1 MTLSS
6 NSLPGYQLS
15 ELLYESSKTLV
26 YRGKREIDDLPVAI
40 KLLKSFYPTFTELVQ
55 FRNQYTIAKNFQI
68 PGIIQ
73 IYCLESYHNSYAL
86 VMEYFGGISLAEY
99 TVTHKL
105 ELKEFLSIALQL
117 TEILENLY
125 LYKIIHK
132 DIKPANILIHPDT
145 KQIKLIDFSIASL
158 LPRETQSIQNPGV
171 LEGTLAYLAPEQ
183 TGRMNRGIDYRADF
197 YALGATFFELL
208 TGQLPFSSDDPME
221 LVHYHIAKEP
231 PLVCAVNLDI
241 PLALAQIIKKL
252 LAKNAED
259 RYQSASGLKYDLEIC
274 LNQLQNSGTI
284 QEFKIGQRD
293 LCEQFLIPEKLYGRE
308 NEVQQLISAFEHVSH
323 GFSELILVAGF
334 SGIGK
339 TAVVNEVHKPIVKQR
354 GYFIKGKFDQFNRNV
369 PFSGFVQA
377 FRDLMMQLLTESDQQ
392 LQHWKSKILKA
403 VAENGQVLIEV
414 IPELEQIIGQQ
425 SPLAELSGAA
435 AQNRFNLIFQ
445 KFIQVFTTK
454 EHPLVIFLDD
464 LQWADSGSLQLMQLL
479 MSESGQSY
487 LLLIGAYRD
496 NEVSLVHP
504 LILTL
509 DKISELT
516 GRVNSINLL
525 PLSLF
530 SLNKLV
536 ADTLGCVENTAQNLS
551 KLVYKKTKGNPFFT
565 TQLLR
570 KLHQDGLIEFN
581 FQERCWQCDIAQVKQ
596 QTLTD
601 DIVKF
606 MVSQLTMLPQA
617 TQDVLQLAACIG
629 NQFDLATLAII
640 SKRSQIETATCLWKA
655 LQSGLILPLN
665 ENYKFYVGQEHQ
677 AVTSKTSE
685 IVAYKFLHDRVQQ
698 AAYSL
703 IPEQERS
710 LVHYQIG
717 KLLLQQFSPD
727 AIKEKIFAVVNQ
739 LNYGIELITD
749 QTERDAIA
757 ELNLLACRRAKT
769 STAYRA
775 AYEYATIGLNL
786 MESKAW
792 QRHYQMSLTF
802 HELATAVASLCGE
815 FDQMNQW
822 IDIVIHHAKTP
833 LDQVGVYIVKIQAL
847 TSQNQLLEAI
857 SSGQAILKELGV
869 QFPEHPTVEY
879 IQQGVQE
886 INSLLGERSIEELFD
901 LKPMVDAEKLA
912 TIQIAASIMTA
923 CYVTGSPVFPLLNIL
938 QVNLSLQYGNSP
950 NSAYSYAC
958 YGVFL
963 NIFLQNVTAA
973 TQFGRLAYRLAL
985 EADAK
990 NIRPETFI
998 PIALFLHHR
1007 QSHLQEALPI
1017 SQQGYQAG
1025 LETGKLKD
1033 AAQNA
1038 NIFCLNSYWCGQLLV
1053 ELETQIFAYH
1063 QQLLNLNQLT
1073 AANYCSIYWET
1084 TLFLLGNP
1092 DKIEISFENTLNEEK
1107 LISQA
1112 LLSNDLWRIFIFS
1125 VHRAM
1130 LKFLLGDIDG
1140 ASTDALRARKYIA
1153 AGAGTIAEAG
1163 LNFYDSLIILASV
1176 PNSQAELETQ
1186 QQRVQENQARLQYW
1200 AEYAPM
1206 NYLHKWQLIE
1216 AEHYRILGQK
1226 IEAIELYDRSISL
1239 AKENGY
1245 IQEQAIANE
1254 VAAKF
1259 YLEWG
1264 KEKIAQAY
1272 MQEAYYC
1279 YARWG
1284 AKAKTDDL
1292 EKLYPHLLQPILQ
1305 QQKLNTIEAINSLA
1319 NTSNQNYTLTSST
1332 NSTIISDALDFASV
1346 LKAAQIISSN
1356 IQLDELITSFT
1367 KIILENA
1374 GAKKCVL
1381 ILSHQGQWQVRA
1393 ITSMNNQ
1400 DNLTTKIVDSL
1411 PLDACEEV
1419 PVKLIQYVKRTLGT
1433 VVIDN
1438 CQTEI
1443 NGVIDDYLLQYQP
1456 QSALCTPILNQGNLV
1471 GIVYLENS
1479 LIQGVFTSE
1488 RLVMINLL
1496 CSQVSISL
1504 ENARLYQQA
1513 QETQLQ
1519 LVQNEKMSALGNLVA
1534 GVAHEMNNP
1543 LGFIF
1548 SSLKQAKPNFSD
1560 LIEHLEYYRQRFPNP
1575 GDDIIMHGEE
1585 IEIDYLLE
1593 DLPQMLSS
1601 MEVACE
1607 HLSNISTS
1615 LRIFSRADL
1624 EYKVACNIHEG
1635 IDSTILILKHRLKAN
1650 EHRPAIEIITN
1661 YGKLPLVEC
1670 FPGQLNQVFMNL
1682 LANAID
1688 ALEESNYQRSYQEI
1702 KTQPN
1707 CIKIETYLQENYAK
1721 ISIAD
1726 NGKGMTEEVKNK
1738 IFDHS
1743 FTTKGVGKG
1752 TGLGLA
1758 IARQIVVEK
1767 HNGTIQVNSSLGEG
1781 SEFIITLPVKAK
1793 ASPTAMPKTSSTIL
1807 DFGF

>member
-1 MTLSS
+1 MILSS
-6 NSLPGYQLS
+6 SSLPGYQLS
-15 ELLYESSKTLV
+15 ELLYESSRTLV
-26 YRGKREIDDLPVAI
+26 YRGKRKIDDLPVAI
-40 KLLKSFYPTFTELVQ
+40 KLLKGFYPTFTELIR
-55 FRNQYTIAKNFQI
+55 FRNQYTIAKNFKI
-68 PGIIQ
+68 SGIIE
-73 IYCLESYHNSYAL
+73 IYCLESYHNSYVL

-99 TVTHKL
+99 IYTHKL
-105 ELKEFLSIALQL
+105 ELKEFFSIALQL

-125 LYKIIHK
+125 LAKVIHK
-132 DIKPANILIHPDT
+132 DIKPANILINPDT
-145 KQIKLIDFSIASL
+145 KKIKLIDFSIASL
-158 LPRETQSIQNPGV
+158 LPKETQNIQNPGV

-183 TGRMNRGIDYRADF
+183 TGRMNRGIDYRVDF

-208 TGQLPFSSDDPME
+208 TGQLPFISNDPME

-231 PLVCAVNLDI
+231 PLVCALNLDI
-241 PLALAQIIKKL
+241 PLVLAQIIKKL

-274 LNQLQNSGTI
+274 LNQLQNLGKI
-284 QEFKIGQRD
+284 KEFKIGQRD

-308 NEVQQLISAFEHVSH
+308 NEVQQLISAFERISY
-323 GFSELILVAGF
+323 GYSELILVAGF

-369 PFSGFVQA
+369 PFSAFVQA

-403 VAENGQVLIEV
+403 VAESGQVLIEV

-425 SPLAELSGAA
+425 PPLAELSGTA

-464 LQWADSGSLQLMQLL
+464 LQWADSGSLQLVQLL
-479 MSESGQSY
+479 MNESNQSY
-487 LLLIGAYRD
+487 LLLIGAYRH
-496 NEVSLVHP
+496 NEVSPVHP

-509 DKISELT
+509 DKISKLT

-530 SLNKLV
+530 FLNQLV
-536 ADTLGCVENTAQNLS
+536 ADTLCCAEHIAQNLS
-551 KLVYKKTKGNPFFT
+551 QLVYQKTKGNPFFT
-565 TQLLR
+565 TQLLKR
-570 KLHQDGLIEFN
+570 LHQDGLIEFN
-581 FQERCWQCDIAQVKQ
+581 FQERCWQCDITQVNQ

-617 TQDVLQLAACIG
+617 TQNVLQLAACIG

-640 SKRSQIETATCLWKA
+640 SKRSQIETAADLWKA

-677 AVTSKTSE
+677 ALTSKTSE
-685 IVAYKFLHDRVQQ
+685 IVVYKFLHDRVQQ

-717 KLLLQQFSPD
+717 KLLLQQLSPK
-727 AIKEKIFAVVNQ
+727 AIEEKIFAVVNQ

-749 QTERDAIA
+749 QTEHDALA
-757 ELNLLACRRAKT
+757 ELNLCACRKAKT

-775 AYEYATIGLNL
+775 AYEYATVGLNL

-792 QRHYQMSLTF
+792 QQQYQMSLTF
-802 HELATAVASLCGE
+802 HELATAVAALCGE
-815 FDQMNQW
+815 FEQMNQW
-822 IDIVIHHAKTP
+822 IDIVIHHAKMP
-833 LDQVGVYIVKIQAL
+833 LDQVGVYIIKIQAL

-857 SSGQAILKELGV
+857 SSGQAILQELGV
-869 QFPEHPTVEY
+869 QFPEHLTLEY
-879 IQQGVQE
+879 IQQAVKE
-886 INSLLGERSIEELFD
+886 INSLLGERPIEDLFY

-912 TIQIAASIMTA
+912 MIQIAASIMTA
-923 CYVTGSPVFPLLNIL
+923 CYVSGSPVFPLLNTL
-938 QVNLSLQYGNSP
+938 QVNLSLQYGNSLT
-950 NSAYSYAC
+950 SAYSYAC

-985 EADAK
+985 EAEAK

-1007 QSHLQEALPI
+1007 QSHLRETLPI

-1053 ELETQIFAYH
+1053 ELESQIFAYR
-1063 QQLLNLNQLT
+1063 QQLLKLNQLT

-1092 DKIEISFENTLNEEK
+1092 DKIEISFENPLNEEK
-1107 LISQA
+1107 LVSQA

-1125 VHRAM
+1125 VHQAM
-1130 LKFLLGDIDG
+1130 LRFLLGDIDG
-1140 ASTDALRARKYIA
+1140 ASIDALRARKYIA
-1153 AGAGTIAEAG
+1153 AGKGTIAEAG
-1163 LNFYDSLIILASV
+1163 LNFYDSLIILATV

-1186 QQRVQENQARLQYW
+1186 LQRVQENQARLQYW

-1206 NYLHKWQLIE
+1206 NYLHKWQLVE
-1216 AEHYRILGQK
+1216 AERHRILDQK
-1226 IEAIELYDRSISL
+1226 IEAIDLYDRSISL
-1239 AKENGY
+1239 AQENGY

-1259 YLEWG
+1259 YLDWG

-1305 QQKLNTIEAINSLA
+1305 QQKLNNIEAINSLTH
-1319 NTSNQNYTLTSST
+1319 TSNQNYTLNSST

-1374 GAKKCVL
+1374 VAKKCVL
-1381 ILSHQGQWQVRA
+1381 ILPHQGEWQVRA
-1393 ITSMNNQ
+1393 ITSINSQ
-1400 DNLTTKIVDSL
+1400 DNLTTEILDSL
-1411 PLDACEEV
+1411 PLDACQEV
-1419 PVKLIQYVKRTLGT
+1419 PIKLIQYVKRTLGT
-1433 VVIDN
+1433 VVLDN

-1443 NGVIDDYLLQYQP
+1443 NGVIDDYLLQHQP

-1471 GIVYLENS
+1471 GILYLENS
-1479 LIQGVFTSE
+1479 LIQSVFTPE
-1488 RLVMINLL
+1488 RLVIINLL

-1504 ENARLYQQA
+1504 ENTRLYQQA
-1513 QETQLQ
+1513 QQTQLQ

-1548 SSLKQAKPNFSD
+1548 SSLKQAQPNFSD
-1560 LIEHLEYYRQRFPNP
+1560 LIAHLEYYRQRFPNP
-1575 GDDIIMHGEE
+1575 GDDIIKHGEE
-1585 IEIDYLLE
+1585 IEIDYLVE

-1607 HLSNISTS
+1607 HLRNISTS

-1650 EHRPAIEIITN
+1650 QHRPAIEIITN
-1661 YGKLPLVEC
+1661 YGNLPLVEC
-1670 FPGQLNQVFMNL
+1670 FLGQLNQVFMNL

-1688 ALEESNYQRSYQEI
+1688 ALEESNDQRSYQEI
-1702 KTQPN
+1702 KSNPN
-1707 CIKIETYLQENYAK
+1707 RIQIATYLEANYAK

-1726 NGKGMTEEVKNK
+1726 NAKGMTKEVKQK

-1758 IARQIVVEK
+1758 IARQIIVEK
-1767 HNGTIQVNSSLGEG
+1767 HNGTIQVNSNLGEG
-1781 SEFIITLPVKAK
+1781 TEFIITLPVKAK
-1793 ASPTAMPKTSSTIL
+1793 FSPTAITKASPLAS
-1807 DFGF
+1807 